1 MTTPISPV
9 VDLTGK
15 SILITGGGGGLGADM
30 AALFTRLGARV
41 LLADIAQD
49 SAEAMAAKVGNGAL
63 GVRCDISDEESVAEL
78 ADVARCEFGRIDA
91 LVNNAAHADLAGDL
105 DLLGT
110 DTSVWRRTVDVNLTG
125 TMLVSRAIVPIMI
138 AGGGGS
144 IVTIVSRAGI
154 APPLSSRRLT
164 YSTTKAGLIMLA
176 RHMAVAYGKKGV
188 RSNSVAPGTIETERM
203 LRDLSA
209 ERLTQSR
216 ANVLTPSLGRPEDIS
231 NMVAYLAS
239 DAGRFITGQT
249 IQIDGGVLTGLH
261 E

>member
-1 MTTPISPV
+1 MTTPISPI

-15 SILITGGGGGLGADM
+15 SILITGGGGGLGGDM

-49 SAEAMAAKVGNGAL
+49 SAEAMAAQVGNGAL
-63 GVRCDISDEESVAEL
+63 GVRCDISDEESVAAL
-78 ADVARCEFGRIDA
+78 ADFARCEFGRIDA
-91 LVNNAAHADLAGDL
+91 LVNNAAHTDLAGDL

-110 DTSVWRRTVDVNLTG
+110 DPSVWRRTVDVNLTG
-125 TMLVSRAIVPIMI
+125 TMLVSRAIVPMMI

-144 IVTIVSRAGI
+144 IATIVSRAGI
-154 APPLSSRRLT
+154 APPLSARRLT

-188 RSNSVAPGTIETERM
+188 RSNAVAPGTIETERM
-203 LRDLSA
+203 LRDLSE
-209 ERLTQSR
+209 ERLAQSR